1 MSCVCRLG
9 RCVGWFIWC
18 SIRRKGQNPIAYFR
32 SVVRSMPST
41 MKYQD
46 NLCQLQSDAGLLYCN
61 RVITVIHLKR
71 RLSFCRCS
79 DAKAVRAN
87 EIKINFIQTGTPE
100 NPIFN
105 LARAPSIV
113 SVCHWDFHSV
123 SLRFASLKAC
133 RHSTGSSARTS
144 SGTFAKPLTPVS

>member
-1 MSCVCRLG
+1 ML
-9 RCVGWFIWC
+9 
-18 SIRRKGQNPIAYFR
+18 RRKGQNPITYFR
-32 SVVRSMPST
+32 SVVRSMPSI

-46 NLCQLQSDAGLLYCN
+46 SLYQLQSDAGLLHCN
-61 RVITVIHLKR
+61 RVITVVRLKR
-71 RLSFCRCS
+71 HLSFCRCS
-79 DAKAVRAN
+79 NAKAVRTN

-123 SLRFASLKAC
+123 SPRFASLKAR
-133 RHSTGSSARTS
+133 RHSAGSSARTS